1 MKILWVWIPESDVR
15 CNPILKMAYLLF
27 VFFSNTHEFDKQLDL
42 LNEGRED
49 QGALQ
54 MGLKDK

>member
-49 QGALQ
+49 
-54 MGLKDK
+54 